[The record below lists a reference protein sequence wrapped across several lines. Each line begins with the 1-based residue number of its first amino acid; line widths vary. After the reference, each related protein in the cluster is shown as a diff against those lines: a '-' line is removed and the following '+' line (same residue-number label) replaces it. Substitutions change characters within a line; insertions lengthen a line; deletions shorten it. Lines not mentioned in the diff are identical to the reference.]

1 MSRSNDNKPKP
12 GAGFLNKMD
21 KMLTGT
27 SKKKTGIK
35 ERPHIPR
42 PNSDIDLNEM
52 EEDQFNLNN
61 LNDEEVREKFKE
73 MIRDMN
79 LADDSVM
86 MKTPVDKMRLML
98 ASNNKMMSQTQ
109 HKFETPSDYL
119 EYLRRDDI
127 SPKAI
132 GKTLESLQVALRS
145 NRIMW
150 LQEFAQKGLKVL
162 LSILNECYRSSNNN
176 RQWDHVQ
183 GEAIKCLK
191 VICNNIAGI
200 KEFFRQPEGFTLLA
214 QSLTPSKPGIMLEVL
229 RLMGSFC
236 LPLWQQDGLD
246 GHREVLDA
254 ITIVGELKKQD
265 RFTPIVM
272 GLGMRGN
279 DALRLSCLS
288 LVNAL
293 INFVPDDNLDFR
305 LHLRNEFMR
314 TGLQDLLE
322 ILQNSD
328 HVDIQKQLEVF
339 HKARSE
345 DFEDWQDRFFTH
357 VDEMEDLGRCFD
369 IVRQQVLD
377 SNCETPFLSVLQHL
391 AFIRDDENVRA
402 AYYKLIE
409 ECVSQ
414 IVLHR
419 NGCDPDFRA
428 TKRFEI
434 KVDQLLDQFK
444 EETRSKNEKVAQ
456 EYHIQ
461 LEEALTKN
469 QRLEAE
475 MSLLK
480 TKLEEVL
487 KHGGDPTKK
496 GGLPSVPGL
505 EQIMSGGA
513 PPPPPPPPGMGGPPP
528 PPPPPPPGMGGP
540 PPPPPPPGM
549 GGPPPPPPPPGMGGP
564 PPPPPPPGMGG
575 PPPPPPP
582 GGIRLPPPPGG
593 MMMGP
598 PINILPF
605 GMTLKKT
612 LKPSAQTKRLQWNKL
627 IPTKMS
633 EESLWVRLNK
643 RDAKIRAEVLKN
655 LGEQFAVKQLKKKN
669 VDQME
674 KPAKK
679 DKELRVLDQKT
690 NQNLSIALRGQFKH
704 MTLDDINLA
713 ILQCDQ
719 SVLCTDSAGNSDAST
734 LHTLIAALPDHE
746 IIKKLVN
753 LEDKEEDLAE
763 GELFLHKI
771 GRIKKLVP
779 LLKNMAFKTEYPQL
793 VKETRLDI
801 VNTKAALDELINS
814 KKFERVLSYILE
826 FGNVLNAGS
835 RNADTVGFDIS
846 FLPKLANTK
855 DAEGHTLLH
864 YLAETLVKEE
874 KESADFED
882 GLIHF
887 ADAERVNVDA
897 VKANIT
903 KMQKEIKNIGNDL
916 HRHNKQDPED
926 RFQEKFEEFHRAA
939 EEDLA
944 LLETEFDMM
953 QKKYQ
958 VLAELFTFEVN
969 KYAQEDFF
977 RDINEFIML
986 YKKAKDHVQKEE
998 EKKARD
1004 RDAKERAEREK
1015 AERAERDTRQRELH
1029 DVTNDQSN
1037 TEVMDQLVQ
1046 LISTGQ
1052 AFDVMGAGRRR
1063 RPVKTTAERRAQLH
1077 RSRSRSGLITQS
1089 PTNSKEIKL
1098 TDTIDIDL
1106 ENHPNRPSR
1115 PRARR
1120 PGLPTGLESRDRN
1133 FNTQQQQ
1140 TENGGGGGG
1149 GGGPGG
1155 DSSDALLQ
1163 RLRDL

>member
-1 MSRSNDNKPKP
+1 MSRNDNKPKP
-12 GAGFLNKMD
+12 GAAFLNKMD

-35 ERPHIPR
+35 ERPNLPR

-52 EEDQFNLNN
+52 EEDQFHLNN
-61 LNDEEVREKFKE
+61 LNDEQVREKFKE

-109 HKFETPSDYL
+109 HKFETPSDYQD
-119 EYLRRDDI
+119 YLKRDDI

-162 LSILNECYRSSNNN
+162 LSILNECYRSGNNN

-444 EETRSKNEKVAQ
+444 EETRNKNEKVAQ

-480 TKLEEVL
+480 TRLEEVL
-487 KHGGDPTKK
+487 KHGGDAMKK

-505 EQIMSGGA
+505 EQIMSSSSGGVPPPPPPPPPPLGMGGPPP
-513 PPPPPPPPGMGGPPP
+513 PPPPPPPPGMGGPP

-549 GGPPPPPPPPGMGGP
+549 GPPPPPPPPGMGGP
-564 PPPPPPPGMGG
+564 PPPPGIRPPQG
-575 PPPPPPP
+575 PP
-582 GGIRLPPPPGG
+582 LL
-593 MMMGP
+593 
-598 PINILPF
+598 NLPF

-669 VDQME
+669 VDQTE

-679 DKELRVLDQKT
+679 DKELRILDQKT

-704 MTLDDINLA
+704 MSLDDINLA

-719 SVLCTDSAGNSDAST
+719 SILCTDSAGNSDAST

-746 IIKKLVN
+746 VIKKIVN

-801 VNTKAALDELINS
+801 VNTKAALDELTNS

-855 DAEGHTLLH
+855 DTEGHTLLH
-864 YLAETLVKEE
+864 YLAETLMKEE
-874 KESADFED
+874 RESADFED

-916 HRHNKQDPED
+916 HRHNKQHSED
-926 RFQEKFEEFHRAA
+926 RFKEKFEEFHRAA

-958 VLAELFTFEVN
+958 VLSELFTFEVN

-1004 RDAKERAEREK
+1004 RDNKERAEREK
-1015 AERAERDTRQRELH
+1015 AERAERDTRQRALH

-1046 LISTGQ
+1046 LINTGQ

-1063 RPVKTTAERRAQLH
+1063 RPAKTTAERRAQLH

-1089 PTNSKEIKL
+1089 PTNNKDHIKL

-1120 PGLPTGLESRDRN
+1120 PGLPTGLESRERN
-1133 FNTQQQQ
+1133 FNNNNNNN
-1140 TENGGGGGG
+1140 NGGGEEE
-1149 GGGPGG
+1149 PGAG